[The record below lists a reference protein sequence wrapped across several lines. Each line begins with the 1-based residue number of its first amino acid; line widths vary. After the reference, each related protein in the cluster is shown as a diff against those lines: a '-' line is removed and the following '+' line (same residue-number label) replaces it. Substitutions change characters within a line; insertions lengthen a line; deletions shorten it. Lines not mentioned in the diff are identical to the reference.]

1 MTLVEAVVI
10 VALIA
15 LLASMLLPGLVHA
28 KSRRHQGSCYNNLRQ
43 IGAAFRVWAGDYD
56 DKYPMEVSV
65 TNGGSKEFVNT
76 PQAFQHFNVLS
87 NDLGLLPILLICPSD
102 STRRAAKGFGPGFCN
117 SNLSYFINVSATTN
131 SDPFNTI
138 LCGDRNITPVGNRL
152 FVTQSNQV
160 VKWDASIHKNRGWIL
175 YADGSAVEITQP
187 FRCSGETLS
196 IP

>member
-76 PQAFQHFNVLS
+76 AQAFQHFKAIS
-87 NDLGLLPILLICPSD
+87 NELGQSPIVVVCPDD
-102 STRRAAKGFGPGFCN
+102 SLRKYAKKFDAGFGN

-131 SDPFNTI
+131 SDPAITV
-138 LCGDRNITPVGNRL
+138 LCGDRNITPGGNRL
-152 FVTQSNQV
+152 FLTQSNQV
-160 VKWDASIHKNRGWIL
+160 IQWNANIHSNQGCL
-175 YADGSAVEITQP
+175 LFGDGHVENTKSFQG
-187 FRCSGETLS
+187 SGETLS